1 MTGQSNA
8 KDRYGYPLS
17 TGSGSAAA
25 HYVEGMDLLLSQNF
39 GAEQRLEDAI
49 EADEGFAVAH
59 GALAFLHM
67 TRGQVP
73 QARESA
79 HRARD
84 LSPGISPREKRQVET
99 VALWAEGKGIQS
111 LTLIREHLLEF
122 PRDAMLLRL
131 AQRLYMLGCSGSGSP
146 NFPQE
151 LMALLKSVAEDYGD
165 DWSFLGQ
172 YAFAHHE
179 TGSYDEALRLAERSL
194 EIYPLNAAACHSV
207 THVFFE
213 RGDAGGGGVFLGGWL
228 PGFDKRA
235 SYHVHLSWH
244 LALFE
249 LAVGRYQKAL
259 DLYES
264 DIRPSVVAK
273 SPSSLADSASL
284 LWRLQ
289 IYSGTPPPKPWDEVR
304 EQALAAAANTGPAFR
319 DAHACL
325 AFAAASD
332 DDGLSRIAA
341 GWGKLAEDGNPLA
354 SEVMAP
360 MIHGI
365 EAFGHGDYQRAVD
378 CLEPVI
384 PQLVRIGGSHAQRE
398 VFEDTLLESYLRAG
412 SFVEAETMLRS
423 RLKRRA
429 SVRDTFWLGRAQAAA
444 GRLEDA
450 RSSLNEAV
458 SKWQGGDKDSP
469 EIRNLVEIS
478 QKVA

>member
-1 MTGQSNA
+1 MTSQSNA

-17 TGSGSAAA
+17 TGSNQAAE
-25 HYVEGMDLLLSQNF
+25 HYIVGVDLLLSQNF

-59 GALAFLHM
+59 GALAFLKM
-67 TRGQVP
+67 TRGLVS

-79 HRARD
+79 QRARD
-84 LSPGISPREKRQVET
+84 LSPGTSLRERQQVEA
-99 VALWAEGKGIQS
+99 VALWVEGKGLQS
-111 LTLIREHLLEF
+111 LTMIREHLLEF
-122 PRDAMLLRL
+122 PRDALLLRL
-131 AQRLYMLGCSGSGSP
+131 AQRLYMLGCSGSGVP

-151 LMALLKSVAEDYGD
+151 LMALLRSVEGHYGD
-165 DWSFLGQ
+165 GWSFLGQ

-179 TGSYDEALRLAERSL
+179 TGLFDEALRFAERSL
-194 EIYPLNAAACHSV
+194 EIYPLNAVACHSV

-213 RGDAGGGGVFLGGWL
+213 RGDAGGGGGFLGGWL

-249 LAVGRYQKAL
+249 LALGRYQNAL

-273 SPSSLADSASL
+273 SPTSLADSASL

-289 IYSGTPPPKPWDEVR
+289 IYGGTPSPKPWEEVR
-304 EQALAAAANTGPAFR
+304 DQALPAAKNTGPAFR

-332 DDGLSRIAA
+332 HDALSAVAA
-341 GWGKLAEDGNPLA
+341 GWGKMADEGNALAA
-354 SEVMAP
+354 EVMVP
-360 MIHGI
+360 MIQGI
-365 EAFGHGDYQRAVD
+365 EAFGQGDYQRAVSR
-378 CLEPVI
+378 LEPVI

-398 VFEDTLLESYLRAG
+398 VFEDTLLESYLRAER
-412 SFVEAETMLRS
+412 FEEAESMLRS
-423 RLKRRA
+423 RLKQRA
-429 SVRDTFWLGRAQAAA
+429 SIRDTFWLGRAQAET
-444 GRLEDA
+444 GRLEEA
-450 RSSLNEAV
+450 RGSLNEAA
-458 SKWQGGDKDSP
+458 SKWQDGDTDSP
-469 EIRNLVEIS
+469 EIRNLAGIS
-478 QKVA
+478 QQVS